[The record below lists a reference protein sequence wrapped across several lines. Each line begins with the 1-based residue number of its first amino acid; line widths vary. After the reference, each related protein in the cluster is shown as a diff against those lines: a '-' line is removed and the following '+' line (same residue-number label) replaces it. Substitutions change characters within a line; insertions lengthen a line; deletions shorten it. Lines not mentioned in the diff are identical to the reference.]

1 MPGSFLPQT
10 EGEPDMSYGC
20 YLAFSR
26 RATEISHRYPSTYC
40 GYNVFRRMA
49 HSDILSQAYQ

>member
-1 MPGSFLPQT
+1 
-10 EGEPDMSYGC
+10 MSYGC

-26 RATEISHRYPSTYC
+26 RATGISHRYPSTYC